1 MKFSKTSKIINKGIK
16 KRLDKKEYVDEKF
29 DFSDEG
35 TPKEFERLDVTH
47 VTEDGYLT
55 LFSEGS
61 FIQGNGTIRMYLM
74 KGAIEE
80 WFNNLD
86 DDFEGYVTVGHV
98 NTAASPVRE
107 GYFRKKD
114 LKIIKNE
121 DGRADLLVK
130 PKINLNLSSV
140 RDIIVQ
146 DEPFGI
152 SAEVFQ
158 RPYQGEETG
167 SMVALRNLDLS
178 FGGKGDFPIV
188 ESIGI
193 TGFSFVSDVGNAKSG
208 GIDPKILYQ
217 FSDEKEKKLDKEKR
231 KHFINTFMSMFME
244 DVEEPSD
251 EKVSDEYV
259 AEVEKQEESEPQ
271 EEKEI
276 SKEGE
281 LLEEALNVIESL
293 KNENATLKEQLQAKE
308 EENLALHSK
317 EEELAGKISK
327 FAEMLKKDDVEV
339 FTPNEP
345 KKEQTGLRKRWNGG
359 V

>member
-1 MKFSKTSKIINKGIK
+1 MKFSKTSKRINNGVK
-16 KRLDKKEYVDEKF
+16 KRLDKKRYVDEKF
-29 DFSDEG
+29 DFSAEN
-35 TPKEFERLDVTH
+35 TPKEFERLDTTH
-47 VTEDGYLT
+47 VTDDGYLT
-55 LFSEGS
+55 LFSEGA
-61 FIQGNGTIRMYLM
+61 FLRGNGTIRMYLM

-80 WFNNLD
+80 WFNSLD
-86 DDFEGYVTVGHV
+86 DGFEGYVTVGHI
-98 NTAASPVRE
+98 NLAASPVRE
-107 GYFRKKD
+107 GYFRKED
-114 LKIIKNE
+114 LKIIKTE
-121 DGRADLLVK
+121 EGRADLLVK

-140 RDIIVQ
+140 KDIIIQ

-188 ESIGI
+188 ESIDVK
-193 TGFSFVSDVGNAKSG
+193 GFSFVSDVGNAKSG
-208 GIDPKILYQ
+208 GIDPKILYK

-231 KHFINTFMSMFME
+231 KHFLNTFMSMFME

-251 EKVSDEYV
+251 EDV
-259 AEVEKQEESEPQ
+259 ADVEKQEEPEPQ
-271 EEKEI
+271 EDKET

-281 LLEEALNVIESL
+281 LLEEALKAIESL
-293 KNENATLKEQLQAKE
+293 QNENASLKERLQAKE
-308 EENLALHSK
+308 EENIALHSK

-345 KKEQTGLRKRWNGG
+345 KKEPTGLRKRWNGG

>member
-1 MKFSKTSKIINKGIK
+1 MKFSKTSKRINKGIK
-16 KRLDKKEYVDEKF
+16 KRLDKKGYVDEKF
-29 DFSDEG
+29 DFSAEN
-35 TPKEFERLDVTH
+35 TPKEFERLDTTH
-47 VTEDGYLT
+47 VTDDGYLT
-55 LFSEGS
+55 LFSEGA
-61 FIQGNGTIRMYLM
+61 FLRGDGTIRMYLM

-80 WFNNLD
+80 WFNSLD
-86 DDFEGYVTVGHV
+86 DDFEGYVTVGHI
-98 NTAASPVRE
+98 NLAASPVRE
-107 GYFRKKD
+107 GYFRKED
-114 LKIIKNE
+114 LKIIKTE
-121 DGRADLLVK
+121 EGRADLLVK

-140 RDIIVQ
+140 KDIIIQ

-158 RPYQGEETG
+158 RQYQGEETG
-167 SMVALRNLDLS
+167 SMVALRNLDLE
-178 FGGKGDFPIV
+178 FGGRGDFPIV
-188 ESIGI
+188 ESIDI
-193 TGFSFVSDVGNAKSG
+193 KGFSLVADVGNAKSG

-231 KHFINTFMSMFME
+231 KHFLNTFMSMFME

-251 EKVSDEYV
+251 EKISDEDV
-259 AEVEKQEESEPQ
+259 AEEEEKVEPQ
-271 EEKEI
+271 EEKET

-281 LLEEALNVIESL
+281 LLEEALKAIESL
-293 KNENATLKEQLQAKE
+293 QKENVSLKEQLQAKE
-308 EENLALHSK
+308 EENIALHSK

-345 KKEQTGLRKRWNGG
+345 KKEPTGLRKRWNGG